1 MLTLTIK
8 SQNNKLLKIMTYIK
22 NFLSI
27 LTNKQKIKF
36 FFIFVLMIIGMLLD
50 ILGISMVIPIIET
63 LNGNNLSGQFV
74 YLKKIIYFFQFNN
87 FHENIFIIISFII
100 GLIFTTKI
108 IVMTF
113 LNLIQAKFNYEIFL
127 HVASKLFKGYLS
139 MSYSDYL
146 KLDSGTLIKNNT
158 HEVYH
163 FSAVLNQFL
172 LIAIDIIIIIGVLG
186 LLIFYD
192 PISLFVITITLLFP
206 VLIMFILLK
215 NFYAD
220 WGKRRELHDGETIKS
235 IQNGLGAIKDI
246 KVLGREVNFIDKHKY
261 HTKELGKVELFKGF
275 VQTTSKYWL
284 EYIFILSV
292 FALAGYHALVIQ
304 DANKFLSTAAL
315 FAVAGFRV
323 LPSLNRVVNGV
334 QYINFYIPSINII
347 SSEFKKFN
355 SELDKLDKKFSFEKN
370 ISMKGVSF
378 YYNSEKFKALNN
390 ISFYVLK
397 GEAIGIAGG
406 SGSGKSTLINILLGL
421 LKPNRGE
428 IFIDNEPIQNFQSW
442 QSLIGFV
449 PQNTFLT
456 NDTIL
461 NNIAFGIP
469 KEEIDLKKI
478 DKCINLASLHT
489 TIENFPEKIN
499 TYVGER
505 GIKLSGGQVQRIG
518 IARALYDDPEIL
530 ILDEATN
537 SLDSNTENEIIDSIN
552 NLKGKKT
559 IIMITHNTSNLMYF
573 DRVYKL
579 EDGNIIKSGAYSDI
593 FEQ

>member
-1 MLTLTIK
+1 M
-8 SQNNKLLKIMTYIK
+8 
-22 NFLSI
+22 
-27 LTNKQKIKF
+27 
-36 FFIFVLMIIGMLLD
+36 
-50 ILGISMVIPIIET
+50 
-63 LNGNNLSGQFV
+63 
-74 YLKKIIYFFQFNN
+74 
-87 FHENIFIIISFII
+87 
-100 GLIFTTKI
+100 
-108 IVMTF
+108 
-113 LNLIQAKFNYEIFL
+113 
-127 HVASKLFKGYLS
+127 
-139 MSYSDYL
+139 
-146 KLDSGTLIKNNT
+146 
-158 HEVYH
+158 
-163 FSAVLNQFL
+163 
-172 LIAIDIIIIIGVLG
+172 
-186 LLIFYD
+186 
-192 PISLFVITITLLFP
+192 
-206 VLIMFILLK
+206 
-215 NFYAD
+215 
-220 WGKRRELHDGETIKS
+220 
-235 IQNGLGAIKDI
+235 
-246 KVLGREVNFIDKHKY
+246 
-261 HTKELGKVELFKGF
+261 
-275 VQTTSKYWL
+275 
-284 EYIFILSV
+284 
-292 FALAGYHALVIQ
+292 VIQ